1 MTDMEDCSL
10 GHCTSDN
17 WKDSHVSQCRTIHLF
32 IVVGEREGI
41 SWHIAQEK
49 FSWHNCF
56 VPFWKV
62 SWSHCII
69 LCLCLLE
76 FWILNSFATISDLCI
91 GVKRFQLKCNYCRW
105 NENRRAGIW
114 VDRIV
119 RYHPDWWVNILEG
132 DPWDDMVLMSFSKCV
147 LAVWVAQIPSVK

>member
-1 MTDMEDCSL
+1 MQNNPPFYCSRGKRGDKL
-10 GHCTSDN
+10 AHCSG
-17 WKDSHVSQCRTIHLF
+17 KVLR
-32 IVVGEREGI
+32 
-41 SWHIAQEK
+41 
-49 FSWHNCF
+49 HNCF

-76 FWILNSFATISDLCI
+76 FWILNSFAIIIDLCI

-114 VDRIV
+114 VDCIV
-119 RYHPDWWVNILEG
+119 RYHPDLWVNILEG